1 MATIID
7 DPCYPQITKAMDKAF
22 VCGALQAAL
31 FPSAHANDQGDSLIV
46 SCNIKN
52 LRHKPSKRFML
63 SYQLALVYTR
73 TGARRNQLVSGSLCK
88 VGLGRHILGSDGNK
102 QSSALYIAALDM
114 LVWVFPLDRKLIYLA
129 QIRQVMMH
137 STEFLGNAREWD

>member
-22 VCGALQAAL
+22 VCRALQAAL
-31 FPSAHANDQGDSLIV
+31 FPSAHANDQGDFLIV
-46 SCNIKN
+46 SCDIKN

-63 SYQLALVYTR
+63 SYPLELVNTR

-88 VGLGRHILGSDGNK
+88 VGLGRHVLGSEGNK
-102 QSSALYIAALDM
+102 QSSAVYIAALDM

-129 QIRQVMMH
+129 QIHQAMMH
-137 STEFLGNAREWD
+137 STEHLGNARTWD